1 MTGCFE
7 TTVLPHRE
15 ALTRAALAMT
25 RDHSEAQDLVQET
38 LVRAWTRFHQ
48 LQEPG
53 AVAGWLRRILRSVF
67 LNRCEAA
74 KARRT
79 REEKLFMDSSLVS
92 DDIADRAL
100 TQVEADT
107 VLQAVARLPR
117 DARQLVWLAHV
128 EELDYAEIAART
140 QLTPPVIKSRLY
152 RARQQ
157 VRAALTA

>member
-1 MTGCFE
+1 MTACFE

-15 ALTRAALAMT
+15 ALTRAAMALT

-38 LVRAWTRFHQ
+38 LLRAWTRFHQ

-53 AVAGWLRRILRSVF
+53 AAGGWLRRILRSVF

-74 KARRT
+74 RARRT
-79 REEKLFMDSSLVS
+79 REERLFLDSPMVGA
-92 DDIADRAL
+92 DIADRAL

-107 VLQAVARLPR
+107 VLQAVSRLPR

-128 EELDYAEIAART
+128 EELDYAEISART
-140 QLTPPVIKSRLY
+140 QLTQPVIKSRLY

-157 VRAALTA
+157 VRAALAA

>member
-15 ALTRAALAMT
+15 ALTRAAIAMT
-25 RDHSEAQDLVQET
+25 RDSNEAQDLVQET
-38 LVRAWTRFHQ
+38 LLRAWTRFHQ

-53 AVAGWLRRILRSVF
+53 AAAGWLRRILRSVF

-74 KARRT
+74 RARRT
-79 REEKLFMDSSLVS
+79 REERLFIDSPLVGE
-92 DDIADRAL
+92 DIADRAL
-100 TQVEADT
+100 TRIEADT
-107 VLQAVARLPR
+107 VLDAVARLPR

-128 EELDYAEIAART
+128 EELDYAEIAQRT
-140 QLTPPVIKSRLY
+140 RLSQPVIKSRLY

-157 VRAALTA
+157 VRATLNS